1 MAGSLFFSYRLC
13 GSCAPTPL
21 KLQGHFVARIMA
33 GGFDLFGSC
42 VPFPEGTDRRKPVS
56 WLKTPYLLWFTGGS
70 FGGMILLP
78 KRERGRGNEPPNPN
92 SIKRFPAVTSG
103 KKGTTCTT
111 CRV

>member
-42 VPFPEGTDRRKPVS
+42 VPFPEGTDRGKPVS
-56 WLKTPYLLWFTGGS
+56 WLKTPYLLRVTGGS
-70 FGGMILLP
+70 F
-78 KRERGRGNEPPNPN
+78 R
-92 SIKRFPAVTSG
+92 
-103 KKGTTCTT
+103 
-111 CRV
+111 